1 MAVPQ
6 RRRSRARRDMRRS
19 HDTLVKPTLAT
30 DATTGETHRRHH
42 IGPNGYYRGRQVVKL
57 QDETEEA

>member
-19 HDTLVKPTLAT
+19 HDFLVKPTLAT
-30 DATTGETHRRHH
+30 DPTSGETHRRHH
-42 IGPNGYYRGRQVVKL
+42 IGPNGYYRGRQIVKL
-57 QDETEEA
+57 QDETEKD